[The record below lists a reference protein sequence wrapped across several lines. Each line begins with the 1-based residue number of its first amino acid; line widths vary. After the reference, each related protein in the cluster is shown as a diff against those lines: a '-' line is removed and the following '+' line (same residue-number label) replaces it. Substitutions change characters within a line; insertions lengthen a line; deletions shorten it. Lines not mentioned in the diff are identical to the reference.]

1 MKYIYQILLLV
12 AISFFLEGCADVNSL
27 RSNPFESK
35 FPIGQCS
42 RKIDVA
48 DPDAKLELGKFIS
61 PNKGIHLLTPY
72 VRLSSTYP
80 LTSEDSVYMS
90 KMVDY
95 IGNRIENQFL
105 GEEWIEGVIPVTISH
120 DNLDEAGA
128 PPVIAEM
135 ISNVLEKDT
144 IDYRNWDVPNEL
156 ILEDNNEYSLL
167 FFINGIIG
175 FDEMTENENYF
186 YFFLIDNEAKKV
198 SYSDFLKFRCDVR
211 NINGLKKVLD
221 YAYLKLL
228 DVRFEQDKITN

>member
-1 MKYIYQILLLV
+1 MKYFYQIALLV
-12 AISFFLEGCADVNSL
+12 TFAIFAAGCAEVNSL
-27 RSNPFESK
+27 RGNPFEAK

-42 RKIDVA
+42 RRIDVA
-48 DPDAKLELGKFIS
+48 DPEAILELGKFIS

-72 VRLSSTYP
+72 VRLSSTYA
-80 LTSEDSVYMS
+80 LNSEDSIYMS

-105 GEEWIEGVIPVTISH
+105 RQEWIEGVVPLEIPH
-120 DNLDEAGA
+120 DNLNAEGV
-128 PPVIAEM
+128 PPIIAEM
-135 ISNVLEKDT
+135 MSNVLEKDT
-144 IDYRNWDVPNEL
+144 IDYRNWDVPDEL
-156 ILEDNNEYSLL
+156 ILEGETEYSLL

-211 NINGLKKVLD
+211 NLNGLRKVLD

-228 DVRFEQDKITN
+228 NVRFEQEELSN

>member
-1 MKYIYQILLLV
+1 MKYFYQIALLFTIGIF
-12 AISFFLEGCADVNSL
+12 ASGCADVNSL
-27 RSNPFESK
+27 RSNPFENK

-48 DPDAKLELGKFIS
+48 DPDASLELGKYIS
-61 PNKGIHLLTPY
+61 PKKGIHLLTPY
-72 VRLSSTYP
+72 VRLSSTYS
-80 LTSEDSVYMS
+80 LTGEDSIYMS

-105 GEEWIEGVIPVTISH
+105 QQEWIEGVIQMGIPD
-120 DNLDEAGA
+120 DNLNAEGV
-128 PPVIAEM
+128 PPMIAQM
-135 ISNVLEKDT
+135 MSNVLEKDT
-144 IDYRNWDVPNEL
+144 IDYRNWDVPDQL
-156 ILEDNNEYSLL
+156 ILEGDTEYSLL

-211 NINGLKKVLD
+211 NLNGLKKVLD

-228 DVRFEQDKITN
+228 DVRFEQEEITN